1 MNIDDYDEFPD
12 PDYGVFGDRID
23 GYRIDIWRHRSL
35 SESDLKRI
43 QQQSKR
49 REAERK
55 VSSDFNRYMID
66 LFNQR
71 SR

>member
-1 MNIDDYDEFPD
+1 MNIDDDEFPD
-12 PDYGVFGDRID
+12 PDYGVFGDQID
-23 GYRIDIWRHRSL
+23 GYRIVNWRHRSL
-35 SESDLKRI
+35 SESDLKRM

-55 VSSDFNRYMID
+55 VSSNFNRYMIE